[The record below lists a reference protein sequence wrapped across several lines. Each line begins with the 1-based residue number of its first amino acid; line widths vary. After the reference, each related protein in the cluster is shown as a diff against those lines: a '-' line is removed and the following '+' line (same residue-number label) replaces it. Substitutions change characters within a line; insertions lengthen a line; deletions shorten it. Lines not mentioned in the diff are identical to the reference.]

1 MKGFDEK
8 ILFCKL
14 SNRDMVKMTQTKNQM
29 TMIPILMNWIFSILM
44 MMMIWHFLLRSFA
57 IGGWFKYAFIKLV
70 RYLIFAP
77 SLGYLINN
85 LCSLL
90 SSSLKYLHKQ
100 IMFISFLFAQV
111 HLVFGILKVH
121 RSNGEYCKRS
131 NDKDESL
138 LELKLN
144 SEHNA
149 QCRG

>member
-1 MKGFDEK
+1 MKKYCIVNCQIVTWSKWLKQKIKWQWSRSWRIGFF
-8 ILFCKL
+8 LF
-14 SNRDMVKMTQTKNQM
+14 
-29 TMIPILMNWIFSILM
+29 WWWWWF
-44 MMMIWHFLLRSFA
+44 WHFLLRSFA

-111 HLVFGILKVH
+111 HLVFGILNVH

-131 NDKDESL
+131 NDKDEPL

>member
-1 MKGFDEK
+1 MKKYCVVNCQIVTWSKWLKQKIKWQWSRSWWIGFF
-8 ILFCKL
+8 LFW
-14 SNRDMVKMTQTKNQM
+14 RR
-29 TMIPILMNWIFSILM
+29 WWF
-44 MMMIWHFLLRSFA
+44 WHFLLRILA

-77 SLGYLINN
+77 SVGYLINN

-111 HLVFGILKVH
+111 HLVFGILNVH
-121 RSNGEYCKRS
+121 RSNGDYCKRS